1 MWLLIAA
8 IALYALMNY
17 KDKTNVAMEYNNFAY
32 RNRLHILKMRVFISP
47 GCKIYHSIDYLQNSA
62 YPKSAAFTAT
72 DQTSKREK
80 GHVYCEAFK
89 SV

>member
-1 MWLLIAA
+1 
-8 IALYALMNY
+8 
-17 KDKTNVAMEYNNFAY
+17 
-32 RNRLHILKMRVFISP
+32 MRVFISP

-62 YPKSAAFTAT
+62 YPRSAAFTAT
-72 DQTSKREK
+72 DQTSKRVK